1 MLNPLL
7 TQDRRILVAAAAVVF
22 LVAFDASLLTVAL
35 PAITKSFPAFSA
47 HRTGWV
53 ISAYSI
59 TLAALL
65 TPAGYIVHRWGR
77 QAVLSAGLVVFGL
90 GAVCCAISGT
100 ITQLILS
107 RCLQALGGAC
117 ALPASLTV
125 VLTSFEPSERPGAV
139 GKWSA
144 AGGLATALGPPIAA
158 ALMYFV
164 SWRAM
169 FWIHVPLVLVVL
181 YGAQNFPQESKGKKG
196 SLELSWGIGIIAAG
210 VGYLV
215 AVITAPWA
223 FVRTAWNHNGF
234 YIAVLIVLGGYLC
247 FRDRGFRKDF
257 LQWRRVWVFVSI
269 LCFGAVFGALM
280 VALDLV
286 LVYKFDFSISMAAL
300 LLSPVPLLSIP
311 AATLS
316 SRLQRE
322 GSSYRALLLGGC
334 ALLCGAVLF
343 AQLCNGSELQ
353 WHLGAC
359 IVLFAAGIG
368 LCFPALTIQ
377 ATQAIS
383 SDLFALGCALTQAVR
398 HIGTALGVGLITST
412 SQSRSFLASALTIC
426 GLCVVMLAA
435 LALSAVSALLRRAAR
450 DQRRGAQIEPLRAAL
465 TFPGTV
471 LKTKNKL

>member
-1 MLNPLL
+1 MLNAPS

-35 PAITKSFPAFSA
+35 PAITKSFPAFST
-47 HRTGWV
+47 HQTGWV

-65 TPAGYIVHRWGR
+65 TPAGYIGDRWGR
-77 QAVLSAGLVVFGL
+77 RAALSAGLVIFGL

-125 VLTSFEPSERPGAV
+125 VLASFEPSERPGAV

-158 ALMYFV
+158 GLMYVV

-169 FWIHVPLVLVVL
+169 FWIHIPLVTVVL
-181 YGAQNFPQESKGKKG
+181 YGAQKFLQESKGKKG
-196 SLELSWGIGIIAAG
+196 SLHLSWGIGIIAAG

-215 AVITAPWA
+215 TVITAPWA
-223 FVRTAWNHNGF
+223 FAHTASNHNGF
-234 YIAVLIVLGGYLC
+234 FIAILIALGGYLC
-247 FRDRGFRKDF
+247 SRNHSFRRDF
-257 LQWRRVWVFVSI
+257 LQWRRVWVFVAI
-269 LCFGAVFGALM
+269 LCFGAVFGALL
-280 VALDLV
+280 VAFDLI

-311 AATLS
+311 AATIAGW
-316 SRLQRE
+316 LQRE
-322 GSSYRALLLGGC
+322 GSSYRALSLGAC
-334 ALLCGAVLF
+334 TLLCGAVLF
-343 AQLCNGSELQ
+343 VQLCNGAELH

-383 SDLFALGCALTQAVR
+383 NDLFALGCALTQALR
-398 HIGTALGVGLITST
+398 HIGTALGVALITS
-412 SQSRSFLASALTIC
+412 SAQSRSFRAPALTIC
-426 GLCVVMLAA
+426 GLCIVMMAA
-435 LALSAVSALLRRAAR
+435 LVLSAVSTLLRGAAQDR
-450 DQRRGAQIEPLRAAL
+450 RRGIQIEPLRAAL
-465 TFPGTV
+465 TFSGTV
-471 LKTKNKL
+471 FKTKNKL